1 MAAADTAPIAEVMHL
16 TGDRLRLRIQEL
28 KRDPAFRDS
37 LVAYL
42 HTLEG
47 IRAVHCNPLAASVT
61 LEYQLEQITP
71 LQLLAA
77 IQLWGDVQIVGQGNK
92 GLRNLTRA
100 FALEPEEVGHKA
112 TAMGG
117 FVVGGYLGDMVGG
130 MVGATAGGVFMGPAG
145 AVMGVQVGT
154 FVGGVIGARLG
165 MSTTEQISQLQFT
178 SFEQTPQQVAKAL
191 EVRTGDKIG
200 ETAGEIAGGLAG
212 QVVMGPVGETV
223 GRVLGSM
230 IGSQVGEDLGR
241 QIAEPTPVDPTP
253 PSVNVVLEW
262 WLKASRSFVG
272 ETLWATL
279 GGVLARLT
287 LGPHAEAVGIR
298 AGTRIS
304 RQLDMSEPALTTAPQ
319 KKEV

>member
-16 TGDRLRLRIQEL
+16 TGDRLRLRLQEL
-28 KRDPAFRDS
+28 KTDQGFRNS

-47 IRAVHCNPLAASVT
+47 VTGVRCNPLAASIT
-61 LEYQLEQITP
+61 IEYRLEQITP

-77 IQLWGDVQIVGQGNK
+77 LQLWGDVQIIGQGNK
-92 GLRNLTRA
+92 GLQNLTRA

-117 FVVGGYLGDMVGG
+117 FVVGGYVGDVLGG
-130 MVGATAGGVFMGPAG
+130 MVGATAGGLFMGPAG

-165 MSTTEQISQLQFT
+165 MSATEQISQLQFT
-178 SFEQTPQQVAKAL
+178 SLEQVPQQVTQAL
-191 EVRTGDKIG
+191 EVRSGDKIG
-200 ETAGEIAGGLAG
+200 EAAGEIAGGLAG

-223 GRVLGSM
+223 GRVVGSM
-230 IGSQVGEDLGR
+230 IGSQVGEDLAR
-241 QIAEPTPVDPTP
+241 QMAEPTPPSP
-253 PSVNVVLEW
+253 PSVDLLLEW
-262 WLKASRSFVG
+262 WLKTSRSFVG

-279 GGVLARLT
+279 GGIVARVT
-287 LGPHAEAVGIR
+287 LGPQAEAAGLR

-304 RQLDMSEPALTTAPQ
+304 RQLEADAAATTVS
-319 KKEV
+319 KGKEV